1 MIRTNNNSLGMEIGL
16 IAGLLILN
24 LLFQFVPGSELGRLA
39 TRTLDN
45 TMEAVDAFLPY
56 DATVK
61 EDEIIKEDE
70 VIQVEIE
77 QIVQDVPNEVVI
89 SLSSDTLGLGTA
101 STIENSLSDGSTSD
115 EVIGTPGFYPVEV
128 FPVCTL
134 RPMPVYPEMAS
145 LAGVEGSVIVWVY
158 VGKDGIVQDVQ
169 LMHSSGVKSLDDAAM
184 ASAQNTGWNCA
195 QNNGIPVG
203 VWTTL
208 QYDFTLSN

>member
-1 MIRTNNNSLGMEIGL
+1 MIRTNKNSLGMEIGL
-16 IAGLLILN
+16 ITGLLILN

-39 TRTLDN
+39 TKTLDN

-89 SLSSDTLGLGTA
+89 SLSSDTVGLGTA
-101 STIENSLSDGSTSD
+101 DTIENSLSDGTASD
-115 EVIGTPGFYPVEV
+115 QGIGTPGFYPVEV

-145 LAGVEGSVIVWVY
+145 LAGVEGSVTLWVY
-158 VGKDGIVQDVQ
+158 IDKEGLVQDVQ
-169 LMHSSGVKSLDDAAM
+169 VMQSSGVTSLDDAAV

-195 QNNGIPVG
+195 QNNGMPVG

-208 QYDFTLSN
+208 RYDFSLSN